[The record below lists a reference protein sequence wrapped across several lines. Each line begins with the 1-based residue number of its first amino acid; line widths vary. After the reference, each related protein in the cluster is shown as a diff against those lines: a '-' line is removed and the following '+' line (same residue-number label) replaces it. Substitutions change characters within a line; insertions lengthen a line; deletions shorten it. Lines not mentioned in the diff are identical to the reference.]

1 MMTKVMATLAM
12 MTKEMATLTKML
24 VMVDGNCQG
33 VDFQNVGHQ
42 VVAVMVHLTL
52 KFRNF
57 VTTSLIFLSSLLR

>member
-33 VDFQNVGHQ
+33 VFIRGHG
-42 VVAVMVHLTL
+42 
-52 KFRNF
+52 
-57 VTTSLIFLSSLLR
+57 